1 LSEEKSRILKC
12 FKQTIILLFLLLVL
26 IHLDNSMQKQLSKF
40 FYILDGKRKSLV
52 LMVLLFLFV
61 SGIEVISTGLVGQFI
76 SLATDPNSITKSSF
90 FNSIAKWLN
99 FSSQNQLLVVFGSL
113 VVVIFYF
120 KSLLSFFTQKIIFE
134 FGFKMQGELSAK
146 LMHLYLGAPY
156 TFHLDRNSA
165 SLIHNIT
172 NETSRFSQGVIAPGL
187 TSVSNAVVTLALVGL
202 LIKVNIMAMV
212 VISGILLTSYILMFS
227 LKNKIARWGR
237 QSSEANTEMIRLIN
251 HGLGGLKETRV
262 LGCESYFENQMQV
275 QIIKYSTSASLAL
288 SFGNLPRY
296 IIEAFL
302 ISFLIG
308 FTFLF
313 LMNNQ
318 GNSQG
323 LSATLG
329 VFALVSIRLLPAVGN
344 LLTSING
351 IRYSA
356 YSIDKIYL
364 DLKEL
369 DNVNKYSKQKLI
381 SFDPNTRPVLPFKTD
396 IILENVTYSYPNSQI
411 KSLDKISL
419 TIKKGES
426 IGLIGKSGAGKTTL
440 VDVMLGLLATQIG
453 DIKIDG
459 TSIYT
464 DLRAWQNMIGYV
476 PQSIFL
482 VDDTLEKNI
491 AFGVPEHLIDSQR
504 LKKAIMAAQ
513 LEELIE
519 NLPNGLNT
527 MVGERGVLL
536 SGGQRQRIGIART
549 LYHEREILVF
559 DEATAALDN
568 ETEGL
573 VTEAIKSLSGIKT
586 MIIIAH
592 RLSTIEH
599 CDHIYKLDKGR
610 MIDSG
615 SYNEVILSKEMQYE
629 SV

>member
-1 LSEEKSRILKC
+1 
-12 FKQTIILLFLLLVL
+12 
-26 IHLDNSMQKQLSKF
+26 MQKQLAKS
-40 FYILDGKRKSLV
+40 FYILDGRQKSLI
-52 LMVLLFLFV
+52 LMILLFLFV
-61 SGIEVISTGLVGQFI
+61 STIEVISTGLVGQFI
-76 SLATDPNSITKSSF
+76 SLATDPGSLTRNSF
-90 FNSIAKWLN
+90 FSSVYKWLDLN
-99 FSSQNQLLVVFGSL
+99 SQSQLLVVFGSL
-113 VVVIFYF
+113 VIAIFYF
-120 KSLLSFFTQKIIFE
+120 KSFLSFFSQKIIFE
-134 FGFKMQGELSAK
+134 FGFKLQGELAAK
-146 LMHLYLGAPY
+146 LMNLYLDAPY
-156 TFHLDRNSA
+156 TFHLNRNSA
-165 SLIHNIT
+165 SLIQNIVS
-172 NETSRFSQGVIAPGL
+172 ETSRFSQGVISPSL
-187 TSVSNAVVTLALVGL
+187 TSVSNGIITVALVGL

-212 VISGILLTSYILMFS
+212 VISGILLLSYLLMLS
-227 LKNKIARWGR
+227 LKDRISRWGK
-237 QSSEANTEMIRLIN
+237 QGSEANTEMIRVIN
-251 HGLGGLKETRV
+251 HSLGGLKETK
-262 LGCESYFENQMQV
+262 LIGCESYFENQMET
-275 QIIKYSTSASLAL
+275 QIKKHSTSASLAL

-313 LMNNQ
+313 LATNQ
-318 GNSQG
+318 GNAQG

-356 YSIDKIYL
+356 YSIDIIHL

-369 DNVNKYSKQKLI
+369 ENTGISQKTKIAYSNL
-381 SFDPNTRPVLPFKTD
+381 NARPILPFTTN
-396 IILENVTYSYPNSQI
+396 IALENITYSYPNSQK
-411 KSLDKISL
+411 KSLEGISL
-419 TIKKGES
+419 HIKKGES

-440 VDVMLGLLATQIG
+440 VDVILGLLETQAG
-453 DIKIDG
+453 DIKVDG
-459 TSIYT
+459 ISIYQN
-464 DLRAWQNMIGYV
+464 LRAWQNMIGYV

-504 LKKAIMAAQ
+504 LKKAILAAQ

-519 NLPNGLNT
+519 HLPNGLNT

-536 SGGQRQRIGIART
+536 SGGQRQRIGIARA

-599 CDHIYKLDKGR
+599 CDHIYQLDKGR
-610 MIDSG
+610 VLNSG
-615 SYNEVILSKEMQYE
+615 SYNEVVLGKKVQYE
-629 SV
+629 SI

>member
-1 LSEEKSRILKC
+1 
-12 FKQTIILLFLLLVL
+12 
-26 IHLDNSMQKQLSKF
+26 MQKQLAKSL
-40 FYILDGKRKSLV
+40 YILDGKYKSLV
-52 LMVLLFLFV
+52 LMIIFFLFV
-61 SGIEVISTGLVGQFI
+61 SCVEVISTGLVGQFI
-76 SLATDPNSITKSSF
+76 SLATDPDSITKSSF
-90 FNSIAKWLN
+90 FNSVYKWLN
-99 FSSQNQLLVVFGSL
+99 LSSQSQLLVVFGGL
-113 VVVIFYF
+113 VIAIFYF
-120 KSLLSFFTQKIIFE
+120 KSFISFFSQKIIFE
-134 FGFKMQGELSAK
+134 FGFKLQGELAAK
-146 LMHLYLGAPY
+146 LMNLYLDAPY
-156 TFHLDRNSA
+156 TFHLNRNSA
-165 SLIHNIT
+165 SLIQNIIG
-172 NETSRFSQGVIAPGL
+172 ETSRFSQGVISPSL

-202 LIKVNIMAMV
+202 LIKVNIVAMV
-212 VISGILLTSYILMFS
+212 VISGILLLSYILMFS
-227 LKNKIARWGR
+227 LKNKIALWGR
-237 QSSEANTEMIRLIN
+237 QGSEANTEMMRVIN
-251 HGLGGLKETRV
+251 HSLGGLKETKV
-262 LGCESYFENQMQV
+262 IGCESYFENQMKI
-275 QIIKYSTSASLAL
+275 QIGKHATSASLAL

-313 LMNNQ
+313 LVTNQ
-318 GNSQG
+318 GNANG

-356 YSIDKIYL
+356 YSIDKIHL

-369 DNVNKYSKQKLI
+369 EDTNRYKKKKLI
-381 SFDPNTRPVLPFKTD
+381 HSASNTKHILPFNTD
-396 IILENVTYSYPNSQI
+396 ITLENVTYSYPNAQR
-411 KSLDKISL
+411 KSLEGISL
-419 TIKKGES
+419 TLRKGES

-440 VDVMLGLLATQIG
+440 VDVILGLLETQIG
-453 DIKIDG
+453 DIKVDG

-464 DLRAWQNMIGYV
+464 DLRSWQNMIGYV
-476 PQSIFL
+476 PQTIFL

-491 AFGVPEHLIDSQR
+491 AFGVPEHLIDRQR
-504 LKKAIMAAQ
+504 LEKAVLAAQ

-519 NLPNGLNT
+519 HLPNGLNT

-536 SGGQRQRIGIART
+536 SGGQRQRIGIARA

-599 CDHIYKLDKGR
+599 CDHIYQLDKGQVLN
-610 MIDSG
+610 SG
-615 SYNEVILSKEMQYE
+615 SYNEVVLGKKVQCEAIQ
-629 SV
+629 

>member
-1 LSEEKSRILKC
+1 
-12 FKQTIILLFLLLVL
+12 
-26 IHLDNSMQKQLSKF
+26 MQKQLSKS
-40 FYILDGKRKSLV
+40 FYILDGKHRTLV

-61 SGIEVISTGLVGQFI
+61 SCIEVVSTGLVGQFI
-76 SLATDPNSITKSSF
+76 SLATDPDSINKNSFLNSITK
-90 FNSIAKWLN
+90 WLDL
-99 FSSQNQLLVVFGSL
+99 SSQSQLLVIFGSL
-113 VVVIFYF
+113 VIAIFYF
-120 KSLLSFFTQKIIFE
+120 KSFLSFFSQKIIFE
-134 FGFKMQGELSAK
+134 FGFKLQGELSAR
-146 LMHLYLGAPY
+146 LMNLYLDAPY
-156 TFHLDRNSA
+156 TFHLNRNSA
-165 SLIHNIT
+165 SLIQNIIG
-172 NETSRFSQGVIAPGL
+172 ETSRFSQGVISPAL
-187 TSVSNAVVTLALVGL
+187 TSVSNAVITIALVGL

-212 VISGILLTSYILMFS
+212 VISAILLLSYALMFS
-227 LKNKIARWGR
+227 LKNKIALWGR
-237 QSSEANTEMIRLIN
+237 QGSEAIVEMTRVIN
-251 HGLGGLKETRV
+251 HSLGGLKETKII
-262 LGCESYFENQMQV
+262 GCESYFENQMKS
-275 QIIKYSTSASLAL
+275 QIIKHATSSSLAL

-313 LMNNQ
+313 LATNQ
-318 GNSQG
+318 GNTQG

-344 LLTSING
+344 LLSSING

-356 YSIDKIYL
+356 YSIDKIHL

-369 DNVNKYSKQKLI
+369 ENVNLYKKPKSI
-381 SFDPNTRPVLPFKTD
+381 SFTQNTRSVLPFKTSITLED
-396 IILENVTYSYPNSQI
+396 IAYGYPNAQR
-411 KSLDKISL
+411 KSIEGISL
-419 TIKKGES
+419 TIKQGES

-440 VDVMLGLLATQIG
+440 VDVILGLLAAQIG
-453 DIKIDG
+453 DIKVDG

-464 DLRAWQNMIGYV
+464 DLRSWQNMIGYV
-476 PQSIFL
+476 PQTIFL

-491 AFGVPEHLIDSQR
+491 AFGVPEHLIDSHR
-504 LKKAIMAAQ
+504 LEKAILAAQ
-513 LEELIE
+513 LEELVE

-527 MVGERGVLL
+527 MVGERGVML
-536 SGGQRQRIGIART
+536 SGGQRQRIGIARA

-599 CDHIYKLDKGR
+599 CDRIYQLDKGR
-610 MIDSG
+610 ILNSG
-615 SYNEVILSKEMQYE
+615 SYDEVVLGKKVQYE
-629 SV
+629 SIQ

>member
-1 LSEEKSRILKC
+1 
-12 FKQTIILLFLLLVL
+12 
-26 IHLDNSMQKQLSKF
+26 MQKQLAKS
-40 FYILDGKRKSLV
+40 FYILDGRQKNLI
-52 LMVLLFLFV
+52 LMVMLFLFV
-61 SGIEVISTGLVGQFI
+61 STIEVLSTGLVGQFI
-76 SLATDPNSITKSSF
+76 SLATDPDSITKSSF
-90 FNSIAKWLN
+90 FNSVYKWLDL
-99 FSSQNQLLVVFGSL
+99 SSQSQLLVVFGSL
-113 VVVIFYF
+113 VIAIFYF
-120 KSLLSFFTQKIIFE
+120 KSFLSFFSQKIIFE
-134 FGFKMQGELSAK
+134 FGFKLQGELAAK
-146 LMHLYLGAPY
+146 LMNLYLDAPY
-156 TFHLDRNSA
+156 TFHLNRNSA
-165 SLIHNIT
+165 SLIQNIVS
-172 NETSRFSQGVIAPGL
+172 ETSRFSQGVISPSL
-187 TSVSNAVVTLALVGL
+187 TCVSNAVITIALVGL

-212 VISGILLTSYILMFS
+212 VISGILLLSYLLMLS
-227 LKNKIARWGR
+227 LKGRISLWGK
-237 QSSEANTEMIRLIN
+237 QGSEANTEIIRVIN
-251 HGLGGLKETRV
+251 HSLGGLKETK
-262 LGCESYFENQMQV
+262 LIGCESYFED
-275 QIIKYSTSASLAL
+275 QIETQIKKYSTSASLAL

-296 IIEAFL
+296 IVEAFL

-313 LMNNQ
+313 LATNQ
-318 GNSQG
+318 GNAQG

-356 YSIDKIYL
+356 YSIDIIHL

-369 DNVNKYSKQKLI
+369 ENINTSRKAKLAT
-381 SFDPNTRPVLPFKTD
+381 SNLNTRPVLPFKTD
-396 IILENVTYSYPNSQI
+396 IALENITYSYPNSQK
-411 KSLDKISL
+411 KSLEGISL
-419 TIKKGES
+419 HIKKGES

-440 VDVMLGLLATQIG
+440 VDVVLGLLETQIG
-453 DIKIDG
+453 DIKVDG
-459 TSIYT
+459 TSIYK

-504 LKKAIMAAQ
+504 LKKAILAAQ

-519 NLPNGLNT
+519 HLPNGLNT

-536 SGGQRQRIGIART
+536 SGGQRQRIGIARA

-599 CDHIYKLDKGR
+599 CDHIYQLDKGR
-610 MIDSG
+610 VLNSG
-615 SYNEVILSKEMQYE
+615 SYNEVVLGKKVQYE
-629 SV
+629 SI

>member
-1 LSEEKSRILKC
+1 
-12 FKQTIILLFLLLVL
+12 
-26 IHLDNSMQKQLSKF
+26 MQKQLSKS
-40 FYILDGKRKSLV
+40 FYILHGKHKTLV
-52 LMVLLFLFV
+52 LMVFLFLFV
-61 SGIEVISTGLVGQFI
+61 SFIEVVSTGLVGQFI
-76 SLATDPNSITKSSF
+76 SLATDPNSINKNSF
-90 FNSIAKWLN
+90 FTSISKWLDV
-99 FSSQNQLLVVFGSL
+99 SSQSQLLVIFGSL
-113 VVVIFYF
+113 VIVIFYF
-120 KSLLSFFTQKIIFE
+120 KSFLSFFSQKIIFE
-134 FGFKMQGELSAK
+134 FGFKLQGELSAR
-146 LMHLYLGAPY
+146 LINLYLDAPY
-156 TFHLDRNSA
+156 TFHLNRNSA
-165 SLIHNIT
+165 SLIQNIIG
-172 NETSRFSQGVIAPGL
+172 ETSRFSQGVISPAL
-187 TSVSNAVVTLALVGL
+187 TSISNAVITVALVGL

-212 VISGILLTSYILMFS
+212 VISAILLLSYALMFS
-227 LKNKIARWGR
+227 LKNKIALWGR
-237 QSSEANTEMIRLIN
+237 QGSEAHTEMMRVIN
-251 HGLGGLKETRV
+251 HSLGGLKETKII
-262 LGCESYFENQMQV
+262 GCESYFEDQMES
-275 QIIKYSTSASLAL
+275 QIMKHSTSSSLAL

-313 LMNNQ
+313 LATNQ
-318 GNSQG
+318 GNVQG

-329 VFALVSIRLLPAVGN
+329 VFALVSIRLIPAVGN

-356 YSIDKIYL
+356 YSIDKIHL

-369 DNVNKYSKQKLI
+369 EKPNLYNKPRSI
-381 SFDPNTRPVLPFKTD
+381 SFAQNTRPVLPFKTS
-396 IILENVTYSYPNSQI
+396 ITLENITYGYPNAHK
-411 KSLDKISL
+411 KSLEGISL

-440 VDVMLGLLATQIG
+440 VDVILGLLTAQIG
-453 DIKIDG
+453 DIKVDG

-464 DLRAWQNMIGYV
+464 DLRSWQNMIGYV
-476 PQSIFL
+476 PQTIFL

-491 AFGVPEHLIDSQR
+491 AFGVPEHLIDSHR
-504 LKKAIMAAQ
+504 LEKAILAAQ
-513 LEELIE
+513 LEELVE

-527 MVGERGVLL
+527 MVGERGVML
-536 SGGQRQRIGIART
+536 SGGQRQRIGIARA

-599 CDHIYKLDKGR
+599 CDRIYQLDKGH
-610 MIDSG
+610 ILNSG
-615 SYNEVILSKEMQYE
+615 SYNEVVLGKEVQYE
-629 SV
+629 SIQ